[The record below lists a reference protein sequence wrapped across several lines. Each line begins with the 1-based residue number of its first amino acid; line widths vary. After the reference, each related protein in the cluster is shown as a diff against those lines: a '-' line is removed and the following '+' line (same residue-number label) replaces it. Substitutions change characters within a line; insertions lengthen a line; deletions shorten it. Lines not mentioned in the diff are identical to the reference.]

1 MLKMVFGESPF
12 PWGSGRVLTQGCAMR
27 VDGPF
32 ERQGWKWFV
41 ASAWCNQ
48 VCIGWKKAT
57 NPEAARRYL
66 EDHLQS
72 RYGIE
77 VAK

>member
-1 MLKMVFGESPF
+1 
-12 PWGSGRVLTQGCAMR
+12 MR